1 MSRQPAP
8 RIALILAGGGAR
20 GAYEAGVIRYLR
32 TEVARTL
39 GTQPRFDLICGT
51 SVGAINACYLAATAH
66 DPERQADDLAALWGE
81 LSIEDVF
88 RLPASHLLQLPRWIL
103 GGLDGRMSLLR
114 AEPLERLVTHRTPWA
129 RIRRNLAEGHL
140 EALTVSATRISD
152 EMVTLFTQCRPGTRV
167 ALDDHP
173 FLEVRPVRIGPRHA
187 LASAAIPIVFPAVS
201 LANRLYCDGGLR
213 QNTPLLP
220 ALALGADKVLVVSL
234 RHHPTPGPALASTP
248 PADNPDPAPDDA
260 PGEEDGEQRYPS
272 APFLF
277 GKVLNALLLD
287 QVEQDLARLKHL
299 NAAIDD
305 ARARFGDAFV
315 DQLAELRSP
324 WFGTA
329 FRRIEEV
336 NLSPSQDIG
345 ALAAEHLEPAAAS
358 ASGLAGRLLR
368 RLAGSGLGDEDLSS
382 YLLFH
387 GPYARD
393 LINLAYA
400 DCRRQHDRL
409 VSFFGG

>member
-1 MSRQPAP
+1 
-8 RIALILAGGGAR
+8 
-20 GAYEAGVIRYLR
+20 
-32 TEVARTL
+32 
-39 GTQPRFDLICGT
+39 
-51 SVGAINACYLAATAH
+51 
-66 DPERQADDLAALWGE
+66 
-81 LSIEDVF
+81 
-88 RLPASHLLQLPRWIL
+88 
-103 GGLDGRMSLLR
+103 MSLLR

-140 EALTVSATRISD
+140 DALTVTATRISD
-152 EMVTLFTQCRPGTRV
+152 GMVTLFTQCRPGVEV
-167 ALDDHP
+167 ALDGHP
-173 FLEVRPVRIGPRHA
+173 LLEVHPARIGPRHA

-201 LANRLYCDGGLR
+201 LGDRLYCDGGLR

-234 RHHPTPGPALASTP
+234 RHHPET
-248 PADNPDPAPDDA
+248 PAPPP
-260 PGEEDGEQRYPS
+260 PGEPGDDEHRYPS

-287 QVEQDLARLKHL
+287 QVEQDLSRLKHL

-305 ARARFGDAFV
+305 ARARFGDTFV
-315 DQLAELRSP
+315 EQLSELRSP

-336 NLSPSQDIG
+336 NLAPSQDIG
-345 ALAAEHLEPAAAS
+345 ALATDHLEPAAAS
-358 ASGLAGRLLR
+358 AGGLAGRLLR
-368 RLAGSGLGDEDLSS
+368 QLAGSNLGDEDLVS

-393 LINLAYA
+393 LIDLAYA